1 MSEQNPF
8 AAIPKDPLRNDEG
21 KPARP
26 SERRRPALA
35 PIRTSAPAEEDRSAY
50 GTAEVLADGLP
61 AWNLE
66 PPMAP
71 VRRTRP

>member
-8 AAIPKDPLRNDEG
+8 AAIPREPLRSDEAR
-21 KPARP
+21 PARP
-26 SERRRPALA
+26 SERRRITLP
-35 PIRTSAPAEEDRSAY
+35 PIRASAPAEEDRSAY

-71 VRRTRP
+71 VRRKRS

>member
-8 AAIPKDPLRNDEG
+8 AAIPKENLRNDEG

-26 SERRRPALA
+26 SARRKVAFA
-35 PIRTSAPAEEDRSAY
+35 PIHPAAPADEDMSSY
-50 GTAEVLADGLP
+50 GTAEVLAEGLP

-71 VRRTRP
+71 VRRKRP